1 MSTTTGTSTTLAV
14 PSHCEFLLDEQHHSD
29 DISADW
35 CFSAL
40 LPYLLNANFVMD
52 EDGLS
57 HISEKEQ
64 GI

>member
-1 MSTTTGTSTTLAV
+1 MSTTTGTTTLAV
-14 PSHCEFLLDEQHHSD
+14 PSHCEFLLDEQYHRD
-29 DISADW
+29 DISADL

-57 HISEKEQ
+57 PSSEKEP